1 MRSPCNV
8 CGRETDH
15 DILHQEVSSQHGDE
29 GKLETKRYALSC
41 RGCHDASFRTEERYF
56 ESNPFDEEVV
66 PTVSFSPPRVWR
78 RPPDWLDV
86 LEDLDVD
93 LTGLLKEVY
102 SAAND
107 DQAKLLSM
115 GIRASLDHLMTKVL
129 GGDFGSFE
137 QKLSEMVKQDHL
149 TKSQKQN
156 LEVVIDAGSASSHRG
171 YRPSK
176 ELIITMLMTM
186 EALIQNHYIT
196 GPMLVTAKANIP
208 PRPPRQKPKS

>member
-1 MRSPCNV
+1 
-8 CGRETDH
+8 
-15 DILHQEVSSQHGDE
+15 L
-29 GKLETKRYALSC
+29 
-41 RGCHDASFRTEERYF
+41 
-56 ESNPFDEEVV
+56 
-66 PTVSFSPPRVWR
+66 
-78 RPPDWLDV
+78 
-86 LEDLDVD
+86 
-93 LTGLLKEVY
+93 
-102 SAAND
+102 
-107 DQAKLLSM
+107 
-115 GIRASLDHLMTKVL
+115 
-129 GGDFGSFE
+129 GSFE

-208 PRPPRQKPKS
+208 PRPPRQKPKP